1 MYKILKYYTLR
12 PLFIWLFIFAIF
24 KSIFLIF
31 HWNSLEQESLSHI
44 LKVFSKSLKIDVS
57 STSYILAIPFLLAI
71 IQYFYHSKIIKKISK
86 YYHLMVLGIVSTI
99 NVIDIQ
105 LFTFWSSKISLKSF
119 LFLNTPDQI
128 IKSMGY
134 SKFLMA
140 LLFVVFHFIIGKALL
155 EKYYFKKS
163 INFKKSFPSFIFF
176 TLLSAGFLILG
187 IRGGFQVV
195 PINQSDTYFSTNN
208 TLNVAGVNPLWNI
221 ANTFVQNK
229 AHATTN
235 PYIQLEKKE
244 AKKIVSNLYEI
255 KKDTT
260 IKLFNIEK
268 PNIIYIALE
277 GVNANVLKYFNKEKS
292 YAPEIESLLDEG
304 YFFSNMYASGSRSD
318 QGMISLLSGFPPTPV
333 NSICAQ
339 PEKFIHLPSFPKKL
353 QENNY
358 NCSYYFG
365 GEAAFGNFKSYLIH
379 SGFNPLIEVFD
390 FPKKDRTQ
398 YLGVPDEFVFDKFS
412 KDMNNAKE
420 PFYSMIFTQ
429 TTHEPFDMPFNENIK
444 DEKTKYLNTVK
455 YVDSVIGDW
464 YRDIKNKDWYDNT
477 IFIISSD
484 HSNYLPENYQTWVKE
499 RYHIPFLILG
509 KPLKKAFR
517 GKTNEG
523 IFSQV
528 DVPKSLLNQMTIES
542 KEFKWS
548 KDFMNPYSNQ
558 FAYFAYV
565 EGYSFKTEN
574 NICGYGYN
582 WKQYVGECDSALF
595 KKQGQAFLQV
605 LYDDFLSY

>member
-1 MYKILKYYTLR
+1 MYKILKYYLLR
-12 PLFIWLFIFAIF
+12 AFVVWLLIFSIF
-24 KSIFLIF
+24 KSLFLIY
-31 HWNSLEQESLSHI
+31 HWNSIHTESLSKI
-44 LKVFSKSLKIDVS
+44 LTVFTKSFQIDIS
-57 STSYILAIPFLLAI
+57 SASYVLIIPLILAIT
-71 IQYFYHSKIIKKISK
+71 QYFYHSKVIKTISK
-86 YYHLMVLGIVSTI
+86 YYHLSVLMIVSII

-105 LFTFWSSKISLKSF
+105 LFKFWSSKISLKSF

-134 SKFLMA
+134 SKSLMA
-140 LLFVVFHFIIGKALL
+140 LLFIFFHFVIGKILL
-155 EKYYFKKS
+155 EKYYFQKKIVFSKS
-163 INFKKSFPSFIFF
+163 IISFIFF
-176 TLLSAGFLILG
+176 TLFSASLLMLG
-187 IRGGFQVV
+187 IRGGYQVV

-221 ANTFVQNK
+221 GNTFVQNK

-235 PYIQLEKKE
+235 PYIQLEKNE
-244 AKKIVSNLYEI
+244 AIEIVSNLYKI

-260 IKLFNIEK
+260 IKLFNIDK
-268 PNIIYIALE
+268 PNIVYIALE
-277 GVNANVLKYFNKEKS
+277 GVNANVLKYFNKSKS
-292 YAPEIESLLDEG
+292 YTPEIESLFEEG

-318 QGMISLLSGFPPTPV
+318 QGMISLLSGFPPTPI

-353 QENNY
+353 QENSY

-365 GEAAFGNFKSYLIH
+365 GEAAFGNFKSFLVH
-379 SGFNPLIEVFD
+379 SGFEPLIEVFD
-390 FPKKDRTQ
+390 FHKKERTQ
-398 YLGVPDEFVFDKFS
+398 YLGVPDEYLFDKFS
-412 KDMNNAKE
+412 KDMTNPKE
-420 PFYSMIFTQ
+420 PFYTMIFTQ
-429 TTHEPFDMPFNENIK
+429 TTHEPFDMPFNENVA
-444 DEKTKYLNTVK
+444 DEKTKYLNTVS

-464 YRDIKNKDWYDNT
+464 YSAIKNKDWYDNT

-509 KPLKKAFR
+509 KPLKKEFK
-517 GKTNEG
+517 GQTNEG

-528 DVPKSLLNQMTIES
+528 DVPKSLLKQMDIES
-542 KEFKWS
+542 TNFKWS
-548 KDFMNPYSNQ
+548 KDFMNPYSKQ

-565 EGYSFKTEN
+565 EGYSFKTKN

-582 WKQYVGECDSALF
+582 WKQYVGDCDSTLY